1 MKYVYWM
8 SMDWNIYTQVN
19 QNHFAIVLLWELERA
34 YNTPPIIWKLGF
46 FIHTEYPGSL
56 KLHLGMMVQHH
67 SMRKGEKTVTILK
80 RSIWEIHMYYI
91 ITMAIIQFDGILS
104 GVYLWGPVTVTYYP
118 LQSLRPTL
126 HHSMQ
131 CSLQNFQLKK
141 FPLLKTFNM
150 IKIYELFCS
159 ANLVEIP
166 K

>member
-1 MKYVYWM
+1 MNEHGLKHL
-8 SMDWNIYTQVN
+8 YTSEPKS
-19 QNHFAIVLLWELERA
+19 FC
-34 YNTPPIIWKLGF
+34 YCTTLGIREGSQYTSHYLKTWIF
-46 FIHTEYPGSL
+46 FIHTEYSGSL

-91 ITMAIIQFDGILS
+91 ITMAIIQFECILS
-104 GVYLWGPVTVTYYP
+104 GVYLWGPVAVTYYP

>member
-46 FIHTEYPGSL
+46 FIHTEYSGSL

-80 RSIWEIHMYYI
+80 RSIWEINTYVLYNNYGNNSIWVH
-91 ITMAIIQFDGILS
+91 ILS
-104 GVYLWGPVTVTYYP
+104 GYICEVL
-118 LQSLRPTL
+118 SLL
-126 HHSMQ
+126 HTIHYNHYVLHYINVV
-131 CSLQNFQLKK
+131 C
-141 FPLLKTFNM
+141 
-150 IKIYELFCS
+150 KIS
-159 ANLVEIP
+159 N
-166 K
+166 

>member
-46 FIHTEYPGSL
+46 FIHTEYSGSL

-91 ITMAIIQFDGILS
+91 ITMAIILFNAYFRGYICEVLS
-104 GVYLWGPVTVTYYP
+104 L
-118 LQSLRPTL
+118 L
-126 HHSMQ
+126 HTIHYNHYVLHYITA
-131 CSLQNFQLKK
+131 CNVVC
-141 FPLLKTFNM
+141 
-150 IKIYELFCS
+150 KIS
-159 ANLVEIP
+159 N
-166 K
+166 